1 MSVRSLP
8 LAVVV
13 AEECGNG
20 VRIGVGAEKFPQRHS
35 LLPGEV
41 ENQPAQSGVANPQAY
56 SAIARAR
63 SLAAALPF
71 VGCCY
76 NCDALVPDGHRFCD
90 TDCRDD
96 WQRRHEVRR

>member
-1 MSVRSLP
+1 MMSVRSLP

-13 AEECGNG
+13 AEECESG
-20 VRIGVGAEKFPQRHS
+20 VRID
-35 LLPGEV
+35 
-41 ENQPAQSGVANPQAY
+41 
-56 SAIARAR
+56 
-63 SLAAALPF
+63 

>member
-41 ENQPAQSGVANPQAY
+41 ENQPAQSALRIHKRIRP
-56 SAIARAR
+56 SRSSRACMAGSSWQLMFWSCSPGR
-63 SLAAALPF
+63 G
-71 VGCCY
+71 GC
-76 NCDALVPDGHRFCD
+76 
-90 TDCRDD
+90 
-96 WQRRHEVRR
+96 